1 MDDMKKEC
9 RAFEFDIRAS
19 QSDEHGHFVE
29 GRAIVF
35 GKAYDNG
42 WFTEYIDDG
51 ALDNADLKDVR
62 LLVNHDTSMIPLAR
76 SRNNNKNSTMQLS
89 VVKGEGLDIR
99 ADLDTERNTTAQAL
113 YSAADRGDVSGM
125 SFMFT
130 VDGASWEDLDTDH
143 PVRHVTS
150 IRKVFE
156 VSACTWPAYEDTTF
170 AARSKE
176 EALESA
182 EAALESARARAAEEK
197 AEAEAEAAEARR
209 KAKIEELKARLQ
221 SIRED

>member
-1 MDDMKKEC
+1 MDDIRKEC
-9 RAFEFDIRAS
+9 RAFDFELRAD

-29 GRAIVF
+29 GRAIVY
-35 GKAYDNG
+35 GQPYDNG

-51 ALDNADLKDVR
+51 ALDETDLKDVR

-76 SRNNNKNSTMQLS
+76 SRNNNEKSTMQMT
-89 VVKGEGLDIR
+89 VVPGGGMDIR
-99 ADLDTERNTTAQAL
+99 ADLDTERNSTAQAL

-130 VDGASWEDLDTDH
+130 VDEDRWEALDTDH
-143 PVRHVTS
+143 PIRHILS
-150 IRKVFE
+150 IRKVYE
-156 VSACTWPAYEDTTF
+156 VSACTFPAYEQTTF

-182 EAALESARARAAEEK
+182 EATLESVRRAAEEEREK
-197 AEAEAEAAEARR
+197 EAAEAAEIARR
-209 KAKIEELKARLQ
+209 ARIEELKARLK
-221 SIRED
+221 SIREE